1 MAEGLCGY
9 RSGIPMRPMNW
20 TLMPVCSNRRPS
32 LGLTVTAPFTDSPSM
47 YSGAFSRLFLSSL
60 TSTVCRSSA
69 SSRTMSISTG
79 VEKKKEDMTLTPSD
93 WALQEALSIR
103 SSTVACVRLACYSQ
117 RCWTRRKALLWHLR
131 LAALACQESYPATLM
146 GCCLNNLQADNVLYR
161 LSSSPLSCLF

>member
-103 SSTVACVRLACYSQ
+103 STTVACVRLACYSPEMLDPSQ
-117 RCWTRRKALLWHLR
+117 S
-131 LAALACQESYPATLM
+131 AALAPPIGRFGLP
-146 GCCLNNLQADNVLYR
+146 R
-161 LSSSPLSCLF
+161 IISCHPHGMLFE